1 MSQATPLTHDLTPES
16 WRRLD
21 ALFNG
26 AVDLP
31 PLEQEAFVAR
41 ETADDQV
48 LARQLRSMLAHA
60 SGAPDRIA
68 SAIGG
73 VAAGVAPPTDWT
85 PPMYTGRHFGP
96 YRLVREIGR
105 GGMGLVFEAVRDDQ
119 EYRKTVALK
128 VAPWSAAVTGRDLAL
143 RERFRFE
150 RQILAGLEHPH
161 IARLLDGGTE
171 DGVPYFVMEYVE
183 GVPITT
189 YCEQR
194 HLALR
199 ERIALFRL
207 VCGAVRFAHERLI
220 VHRDL
225 KPTNILVDTNGVP
238 TLLDFGIAK
247 LLDPLADPSV
257 TNPGES
263 AWTPDY
269 TSPEQVRG
277 GAVTT
282 RTDVYSLGLIL
293 FELLAGERAQ
303 MADRSSPLAL
313 DRSVCEHE
321 PGNPSGRAE
330 ARGDRVHARRLRGD
344 LDTIVSTAIRKEP
357 ERRYASATALSDD
370 LGRYLEGR
378 PILARPN
385 APLYTAGKLL
395 RRHRAAAIAT
405 VLVLVSVVAG
415 AITSLYQARRA
426 ERRFQQVRT
435 LANAFV
441 FDVHDRIQDLPGS
454 TEARK
459 AIVQTALTYLENLRG
474 DAAGDPALGREL
486 AAAYERIATVEGN
499 PVHRNLG
506 DTKGAIASYSR
517 AEEILTPLADRGDRL
532 ALRQLMSVYNGLAQ
546 VRRAQGDLK
555 AAMTGYAR
563 AQQMGERLRAQTPD
577 DRDVLTTLGDVYG
590 ESSRAANQ
598 LRDYATAQRT
608 AEQMMQVAQHS
619 LQLDPRSHAY
629 RENLS
634 GAHSALGAAYAG
646 AGRLREAVD
655 QFRVCVTLREQL
667 VAEQPH
673 QAEYQ
678 RNLLIAYGRLGDI
691 LGYAIGGNLGDIA
704 GATVMFEKAT
714 ALARVAMARD
724 PADRRAVFDLANATL
739 RLGTLLADDR
749 QYSAALKALDES
761 DRLLTG
767 LLAQDPATDRYGHLS
782 AVVERRIGEVLT
794 AQGQAAAAMRRFE
807 RAHARATALRRGPT
821 DVNVRVT
828 LALVGVKL
836 ARLYAE
842 AGNVR
847 ARALADA
854 VAAELARSPLETP
867 DIDGGIA
874 ADIGRTYLT
883 LSTRSAPAER
893 AALIHAALAQLEQ
906 AGRLWRQATLAPPLE
921 HRRTEA
927 LAAIE
932 TDTANGRRLL
942 ASR

>member
-1 MSQATPLTHDLTPES
+1 VRFPVSQATPLTHELTPES

-21 ALFNG
+21 ALFI
-26 AVDLP
+26 AAADLP
-31 PLEQEAFVAR
+31 PLEQETFVAR
-41 ETADDQV
+41 EAADDQA
-48 LARQLRSMLAHA
+48 LASQLRSMLAHA
-60 SGAPDRIA
+60 SSAPDRIA
-68 SAIGG
+68 NAISD
-73 VAAGVAPPTDWT
+73 VAASVPPSSPSTDWI
-85 PPMYTGRHFGP
+85 GRHFGP

-128 VAPWSAAVTGRDLAL
+128 VAPWSLAVTGRDREL
-143 RERFRFE
+143 RERFRLE
-150 RQILAGLEHPH
+150 RQILAELEHPH
-161 IARLLDGGTE
+161 IARLLDGGTQ

-189 YCEQR
+189 YGER
-194 HLALR
+194 RALG

-225 KPTNILVDTNGVP
+225 KPTNILVDTHGVP

-257 TNPGES
+257 TTPGAS
-263 AWTPDY
+263 ALTPNY

-277 GAVTT
+277 QPITT

-293 FELLAGERAQ
+293 FELFVGERAQ
-303 MADRSSPLAL
+303 MADASSPLAL
-313 DRSVCEHE
+313 DRSICEHE
-321 PGNPSGRAE
+321 PGKPSDRAE
-330 ARGDRVHARRLRGD
+330 ARGDRALARRLRGD
-344 LDTIVSTAIRKEP
+344 LDTIVATAIRKEP
-357 ERRYASATALSDD
+357 ERRYASAAALSDD

-441 FDVHDRIQDLPGS
+441 FDVHDRIEALPGS

-459 AIVQTALTYLENLRG
+459 AIVQTALTYLENLRS

-486 AAAYERIATVEGN
+486 AAAYERIASVTGN
-499 PVHRNLG
+499 PLHRNLG
-506 DTKGAIASYSR
+506 DTKGAVASYTR

-532 ALRQLMSVYNGLAQ
+532 ALRQLMSVYVGLAQ
-546 VRRAQGDLK
+546 VRRAQGDPK
-555 AAMTGYAR
+555 AGMTFYTR
-563 AQQMGERLRAQTPD
+563 AEQVGERLRAQAPD
-577 DRDVLTTLGDVYG
+577 DREVLNTLGEVYS
-590 ESSRAANQ
+590 ESARAAYQ
-598 LRDYATAQRT
+598 LGDFAIAQRR
-608 AEQMMQVAQHS
+608 AEHMMKIAQHL
-619 LQLDPRSHAY
+619 LQLDPRNHAY
-629 RENLS
+629 REHLS
-634 GAHSALGAAYAG
+634 GAHSSLGSAYAG
-646 AGRLREAVD
+646 AGRVQEAVD
-655 QFRVCVTLREQL
+655 QFRVCVTLREQI
-667 VAEQPH
+667 VAEQPL
-673 QAEYQ
+673 QADYQ
-678 RNLLIAYGRLGDI
+678 RNLLIAYGHLGDM
-691 LGYAIGGNLGDIA
+691 LGYNGAGNLGDIA

-724 PADRRAVFDLANATL
+724 PADRRAVFDVASVTL
-739 RLGTLLADDR
+739 RLGTLLADAR
-749 QYSAALKALDES
+749 QYDAALKPMEES
-761 DRLLTG
+761 YRLTTG
-767 LLAQDPATDRYGHLS
+767 LLAQDPASDRYGYLS
-782 AVVERRIGEVLT
+782 VVTERRIGEVLV
-794 AQGQAAAAMRRFE
+794 AQGQAAAAVRRFE
-807 RAHARATALRRGPT
+807 RAHARAAALPRGPS
-821 DVNVRVT
+821 DANVRLQ
-828 LALVGVKL
+828 LALLNVNL
-836 ARLYAE
+836 ARLRAE
-842 AGNVR
+842 AGDLA

-854 VAAELARSPLETP
+854 AAAELARKPLDTP
-867 DIDGGIA
+867 AVDGRVA

-883 LSTRSAPAER
+883 LSSRYAPAER
-893 AALIHAALAQLEQ
+893 DALIRAALAQLEQ

-932 TDTANGRRLL
+932 TATENGRRLL

>member
-21 ALFNG
+21 ALFI
-26 AVDLP
+26 AAADLP

-41 ETADDQV
+41 ETADDEA
-48 LARQLRSMLAHA
+48 LAGQLRSMLAHA

-68 SAIGG
+68 SAISD
-73 VAAGVAPPTDWT
+73 VAASVAPSTSPSTDWI
-85 PPMYTGRHFGP
+85 GRHFGP
-96 YRLVREIGR
+96 YRLVREVGR

-128 VAPWSAAVTGRDLAL
+128 VAPWSTAVTGRDLEL
-143 RERFRFE
+143 RERFRLE
-150 RQILAGLEHPH
+150 RQILAELEHPH
-161 IARLLDGGTE
+161 IARLLDGGTQ

-189 YCEQR
+189 YCER

-247 LLDPLADPSV
+247 LLDPLADPGV
-257 TNPGES
+257 TIPGES

-277 GAVTT
+277 RPVTT

-313 DRSVCEHE
+313 DRSICEHE
-321 PGNPSGRAE
+321 PGKPSDRAE
-330 ARGDRVHARRLRGD
+330 ARGDRALARRLRGD

-357 ERRYASATALSDD
+357 ERRYASAAALSDD

-405 VLVLVSVVAG
+405 ALILVSVVAG
-415 AITSLYQARRA
+415 VIASLYQARRA

-441 FDVHDRIQDLPGS
+441 FDVHDRIEALPGS

-459 AIVQTALTYLENLRG
+459 AIVQIALTYLENLRS
-474 DAAGDPALGREL
+474 DAAGDPAFSREL
-486 AAAYERIATVEGN
+486 AAAYERIGNVEGN
-499 PVHRNLG
+499 PLHRNLG
-506 DTKGAIASYSR
+506 DTKGAIASYTR
-517 AEEILTPLADRGDRL
+517 AEELLTPLADGGDRL
-532 ALRQLMSVYNGLAQ
+532 ALRQLMSVYNQLAQ

-555 AAMTGYAR
+555 AAMTGFTR
-563 AQQMGERLRAQTPD
+563 AQQMGERLRAQAPD
-577 DRDVLTTLGDVYG
+577 DREVLTTLGDVYG
-590 ESSRAANQ
+590 ESGRAAYQ
-598 LRDYATAQRT
+598 LRDFATAQRT
-608 AEQMMQVAQHS
+608 AERMMQIAQRL
-619 LQLDPRSHAY
+619 LQLDPGNHAY

-634 GAHSALGAAYAG
+634 GAHSSLGAAYAG

-655 QFRVCVTLREQL
+655 QYRVCVTLREQL
-667 VAEQPH
+667 VAEQP
-673 QAEYQ
+673 ASC
-678 RNLLIAYGRLGDI
+678 RLS
-691 LGYAIGGNLGDIA
+691 AQ
-704 GATVMFEKAT
+704 
-714 ALARVAMARD
+714 
-724 PADRRAVFDLANATL
+724 PAHRLRSSRRHAWLQRRAGTSAT
-739 RLGTLLADDR
+739 
-749 QYSAALKALDES
+749 S
-761 DRLLTG
+761 
-767 LLAQDPATDRYGHLS
+767 
-782 AVVERRIGEVLT
+782 
-794 AQGQAAAAMRRFE
+794 
-807 RAHARATALRRGPT
+807 
-821 DVNVRVT
+821 
-828 LALVGVKL
+828 
-836 ARLYAE
+836 
-842 AGNVR
+842 R
-847 ARALADA
+847 ARPSCSRKPPHLRARRWREIPRT
-854 VAAELARSPLETP
+854 AAPCSMWRTRRSVWDRCWPTIGSTTP
-867 DIDGGIA
+867 
-874 ADIGRTYLT
+874 R
-883 LSTRSAPAER
+883 
-893 AALIHAALAQLEQ
+893 
-906 AGRLWRQATLAPPLE
+906 
-921 HRRTEA
+921 
-927 LAAIE
+927 
-932 TDTANGRRLL
+932 
-942 ASR
+942 